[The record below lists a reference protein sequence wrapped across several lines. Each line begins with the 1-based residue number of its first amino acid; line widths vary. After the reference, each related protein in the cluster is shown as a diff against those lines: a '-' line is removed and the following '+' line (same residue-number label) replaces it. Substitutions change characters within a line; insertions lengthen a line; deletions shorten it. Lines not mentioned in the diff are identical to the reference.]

1 MGHHLIVGIEARIV
15 DVRRIGLH
23 DGSVT
28 SDRDPAAIDLAGVVE
43 VPPASETRHPDVR
56 RPPERPGRL
65 LVLLGLMAA
74 LGPASMD
81 LYLPALPTI
90 ARELGVSASVTQL
103 TVGAFLVGLGAGQL
117 VAGPMSDVLG
127 RRRPLLVSILVY
139 VFATTLCAAAPG
151 IEVLVVSRLLQG
163 ASAAAGVVIA
173 RAVVR
178 DLYSGAEAARY
189 LSRLVLIFG
198 LAPVLAPIVGA
209 LMLSAT
215 SWRGLFVLLGVAAI
229 GLLAAVA
236 AWLPETLPPGQ
247 RRPGGVRATAGSLRV
262 LIEDRAFV
270 AYATALGLGTAA
282 IIGYIAGAPFLLQ
295 EVHGLSPGVYGA
307 VFGVNAIAMIV
318 ASQVNAQIVE
328 RVGTGRML
336 AVGVVL
342 LVASGAMLTTVEVA
356 GLGIVPTALAYLL
369 TMTAWGLIPPNAIA
383 LGMAAHPEIAGAAS
397 AMLGVFQYGLGGLA
411 APLAGLGATT
421 SGLASGLLIL
431 VCGLL
436 AAAASATGQ
445 RWAASRRVVAG

>member
-1 MGHHLIVGIEARIV
+1 M
-15 DVRRIGLH
+15 
-23 DGSVT
+23 T
-28 SDRDPAAIDLAGVVE
+28 SERDPAPTANDLAGIVE
-43 VPPASETRHPDVR
+43 VPPASESRHPDVP
-56 RPPERPGRL
+56 RPPERPLRL

-74 LGPASMD
+74 IGPASMD

-90 ARELGVSASVTQL
+90 ARELDVSASVTQL
-103 TVGAFLVGLGAGQL
+103 TVGSFLVGLGVGQL

-139 VFATTLCAAAPG
+139 VFATALCAAAPS
-151 IEVLVVSRLLQG
+151 IEVLVVSRLAQG
-163 ASAAAGVVIA
+163 VSAAAGVVIS

-178 DLYSGAEAARY
+178 DFYTGAEAARY
-189 LSRLVLIFG
+189 LSRLILIFG
-198 LAPVLAPIVGA
+198 LAPVLAPMVGA
-209 LMLSAT
+209 LLLTVT
-215 SWRGLFVLLGVAAI
+215 SWRGLFVLLGVGALA
-229 GLLAAVA
+229 LLAAVA
-236 AWLPETLPPGQ
+236 AWLPETLPRGQ
-247 RRPGGVRATAGSLRV
+247 RRPGGMRATTTSLRT

-295 EVHGLSPGVYGA
+295 EVHGLSPGEYGA
-307 VFGVNAIAMIV
+307 LFGVNAIAMIV

-328 RVGTGRML
+328 RVGTARML
-336 AVGVVL
+336 AVGVVI
-342 LVASGAMLTTVEVA
+342 LVASGTLLTVVEVA
-356 GLGIVPTALAYLL
+356 GLGIVPTALGYLL

-411 APLAGLGATT
+411 APLAGLGALT

-436 AAAASATGQ
+436 AAAAFAVA
-445 RWAASRRVVAG
+445 RHWDASRRVVTG